1 MTSLAALQ
9 KERAGLPKNAD
20 GHIVSPRYVPPRN
33 SYLSLWRDYCA
44 ATPKN
49 QWPSWLAYD
58 IEMMKV
64 GKRRPK
70 KIKE

>member
-1 MTSLAALQ
+1 MTSLQALQ
-9 KERAGLPKNAD
+9 KERAGLPKNPD
-20 GHIVSPRYVPPRN
+20 GHIISPRYVPPGN
-33 SYLSLWRDYCA
+33 SYLSLWRAYCA